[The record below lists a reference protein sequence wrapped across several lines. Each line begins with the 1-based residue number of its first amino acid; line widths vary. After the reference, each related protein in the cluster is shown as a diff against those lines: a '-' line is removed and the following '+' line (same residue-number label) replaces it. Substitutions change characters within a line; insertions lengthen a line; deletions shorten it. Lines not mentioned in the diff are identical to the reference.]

1 MNRDGLS
8 RVLGGSTPSDL
19 VGLSS
24 GNDLAIGRGVDG
36 VEVGSLSKGRGGKG
50 QDGGGGG
57 EELHFGYIGGFLV
70 SCYRSLF
77 L

>member
-36 VEVGSLSKGRGGKG
+36 VEVGSLSKG
-50 QDGGGGG
+50 
-57 EELHFGYIGGFLV
+57 
-70 SCYRSLF
+70 
-77 L
+77 